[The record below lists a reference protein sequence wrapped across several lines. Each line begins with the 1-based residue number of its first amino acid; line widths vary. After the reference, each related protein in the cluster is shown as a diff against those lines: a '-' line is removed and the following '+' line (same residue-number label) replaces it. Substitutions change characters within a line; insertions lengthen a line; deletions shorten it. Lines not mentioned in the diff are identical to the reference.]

1 MKKMLILLGAFGLLV
16 VAAPTGLAGQQIG
29 DNATIIVPTG
39 KVVNMRQVIVVKS
52 APKTAIKVADCAD
65 GDIRL
70 QDAEIVDREGPPGR
84 GGRGGAAPEKL
95 PTVAA
100 QVAIII
106 PGVAGF
112 KELKP
117 GWHLGSFRPGGKC
130 AGYDILLA
138 HIIATE

>member
-1 MKKMLILLGAFGLLV
+1 MKKMSIVLGALILPLAV
-16 VAAPTGLAGQQIG
+16 WSAGLAGQQVG

-39 KVVNMRQVIVVKS
+39 KVVNMRQVVVVKG
-52 APKTAIKVADCAD
+52 APKAAIKVADCAD
-65 GDIRL
+65 GDVRF

-106 PGVAGF
+106 PGVTG
-112 KELKP
+112 
-117 GWHLGSFRPGGKC
+117 
-130 AGYDILLA
+130 
-138 HIIATE
+138 

>member
-1 MKKMLILLGAFGLLV
+1 MKKMSIVLGAFLLPLV
-16 VAAPTGLAGQQIG
+16 LWPAGLAGQQVG

-39 KVVNMRQVIVVKS
+39 KVVNMRQVVVVKG
-52 APKTAIKVADCAD
+52 APKAAIKVADCAD

-95 PTVAA
+95 PTVAS

-130 AGYDILLA
+130 GGYDIYLA
-138 HIIATE
+138 HIIAIE

>member
-1 MKKMLILLGAFGLLV
+1 MKKMSIAFGALIVLLAV
-16 VAAPTGLAGQQIG
+16 WSAALAGQQLG

-39 KVVNMRQVIVVKS
+39 KVANLRQVVVVKG
-52 APKTAIKVADCAD
+52 APKTAIKLPDCAD
-65 GDIRL
+65 GDVRL
-70 QDAEIVDREGPPGR
+70 QDADVVDREGPAGR

-95 PTVAA
+95 PTVSS

-130 AGYDILLA
+130 AGYDIYLA
-138 HIIATE
+138 HIIAIE